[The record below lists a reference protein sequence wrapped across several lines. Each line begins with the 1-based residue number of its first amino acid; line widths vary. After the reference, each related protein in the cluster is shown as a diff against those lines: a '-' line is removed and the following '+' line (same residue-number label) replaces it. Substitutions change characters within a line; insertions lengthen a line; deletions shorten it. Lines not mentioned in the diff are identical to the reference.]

1 MIEWSLRNLSVQKI
15 ESLIEQKIEKD
26 AITRSLDLK
35 AENIYIYL
43 NFCMAEPVKLA
54 AGTELCV
61 HSSFHLFRWL
71 RWLAIGCQPP
81 AFSLQSADHSVALS
95 ISKG

>member
-1 MIEWSLRNLSVQKI
+1 MIEWSLRKLSIQKI

-35 AENIYIYL
+35 AENIYL
-43 NFCMAEPVKLA
+43 NFCKAEPVKLA

-61 HSSFHLFRWL
+61 HSSFHLFR
-71 RWLAIGCQPP
+71 
-81 AFSLQSADHSVALS
+81 
-95 ISKG
+95 